1 MKHELNK
8 WSCIMEKRM
17 PSIEIARYICAIL
30 IVFVHGNLFIE
41 KGGWYYIVGTQVL
54 PRIAV
59 PFFFTVSGFFY
70 QNQTLREII
79 DRYRK
84 VIISYLIWTAIYWS
98 WEYVYGEFNYR
109 LGGMLYRLLTGSY
122 YHLWFIP
129 ALLFAII
136 SINAGLKVM
145 KYKTIAYLS
154 TLLYCGGVIFT
165 AYVRIAN
172 LESFKNNLFSNPYFN
187 YNLFR
192 RYFCMAIPYFVLG
205 IGLKKAS
212 KRIKLSLVISLFFW
226 ILEILV
232 IKLCDEGAVVTITL
246 ALPFVLIA
254 LIQKLIEHPDMQL
267 ERIGVVFGTISRF
280 MFYSH
285 LLVMGIIKE
294 IFPYGNSVQYVI
306 HTVVI
311 CSLIGGVFGIKSS
324 LKEK

>member
-1 MKHELNK
+1 MK
-8 WSCIMEKRM
+8 KRM

-129 ALLFAII
+129 ALLFANI
-136 SINAGLKVM
+136 SINLGLKVM

-154 TLLYCGGVIFT
+154 ALLYCGGVFFT
-165 AYVRIAN
+165 AYIRIAN
-172 LESFKNNLFSNPYFN
+172 LESFRNNLFSNPYFT

-192 RYFCMAIPYFVLG
+192 RYFCMAIPFFVLG

-212 KRIKLSLVISLFFW
+212 KRIKLSLAISLFFW
-226 ILEILV
+226 ILEIFV
-232 IKLCDEGAVVTITL
+232 IKLCDEGAEVTITFV
-246 ALPFVLIA
+246 LPFILIA
-254 LIQKLIEHPDMQL
+254 LIQKLIEHPNMQL
-267 ERIGVVFGTISRF
+267 ESSGVIFGTVSRF

-306 HTVVI
+306 YTVVI
-311 CSLIGGVFGIKSS
+311 CSLIGGEIGY
-324 LKEK
+324 KELFKKNKKYCIF